1 MLSSVDV
8 GVPCGGMPIGSGA
21 DCGFGSRRAREGAL
35 ILENRVYSFS
45 VCRCPPSVV
54 PLITP
59 SLI

>member
-35 ILENRVYSFS
+35 
-45 VCRCPPSVV
+45 PDPGKQ
-54 PLITP
+54 
-59 SLI
+59 SLFFQRLPMPTHLQWYR

>member
-35 ILENRVYSFS
+35 ILENTQWS
-45 VCRCPPSVV
+45 
-54 PLITP
+54 
-59 SLI
+59 